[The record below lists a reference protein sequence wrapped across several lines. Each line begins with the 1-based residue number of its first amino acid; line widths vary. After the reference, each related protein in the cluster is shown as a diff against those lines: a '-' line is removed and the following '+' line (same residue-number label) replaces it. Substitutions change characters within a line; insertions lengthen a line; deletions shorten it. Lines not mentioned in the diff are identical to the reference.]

1 MGVLL
6 MRHSLNEGDCLW
18 EARIFSRASYYFRNS
33 AFLETMRLLK
43 SAAAPDPAGAPPR
56 ERFAATRRIPF

>member
-6 MRHSLNEGDCLW
+6 MRHSLNEGECLW

-33 AFLETMRLLK
+33 AFLETMRLLE
-43 SAAAPDPAGAPPR
+43 SAAAAAP
-56 ERFAATRRIPF
+56 